1 MNANLIKAKMKE
13 KGVTQAEVAQMI
25 GISTNSLS
33 RKMLGKRDFKLSEVR
48 MLCDVLSIENRAEI
62 FLD

>member
-13 KGVTQAEVAQMI
+13 KGVTQAEVAKMI

-48 MLCDVLSIENRAEI
+48 MLCDALSIENRAEI